1 MQKFEGY
8 KSMWEEEILSS
19 LKESESVR
27 TCKNNFDDA
36 IIEKIKKDF
45 NELRHRF
52 F

>member
-1 MQKFEGY
+1 
-8 KSMWEEEILSS
+8 MWEEEILSS
-19 LKESESVR
+19 FKESESVR